1 MSSAIAKLQARIF
14 SRSMSMAVDLADVID
29 VTVAFQVFGDSVLV
43 VFLSGDLSQL
53 AAGDF

>member
-1 MSSAIAKLQARIF
+1 
-14 SRSMSMAVDLADVID
+14 MAVDLADVID